1 MNHKRQ
7 WHRRVIIDEKTPK
20 GEVQRNNLV
29 SCCRKGLFWGLTF
42 FWLLSAACSGTE
54 SLPLDS
60 PGFLQP
66 SAESTP
72 TASAATAPTP
82 EPLSVAAME
91 HLAKKHYAQGHELL
105 AQYNYL
111 GALRQFD
118 EAIRLAP
125 LYGEAYLSRAGAYF
139 EFGLE
144 SSSRES
150 YLKAV
155 EDVAVVI
162 QLDPDNSAAFLL
174 RGDARSML
182 GQLESAI
189 EDYSEVIRLEP
200 ENSTPYQNRSIIH
213 RDLCHGTEALEDA
226 EKAVETEPALFDLI
240 AFTEAELART
250 C

>member
-1 MNHKRQ
+1 M
-7 WHRRVIIDEKTPK
+7 
-20 GEVQRNNLV
+20 
-29 SCCRKGLFWGLTF
+29 
-42 FWLLSAACSGTE
+42 
-54 SLPLDS
+54 
-60 PGFLQP
+60 
-66 SAESTP
+66 
-72 TASAATAPTP
+72 
-82 EPLSVAAME
+82 
-91 HLAKKHYAQGHELL
+91 
-105 AQYNYL
+105 
-111 GALRQFD
+111 
-118 EAIRLAP
+118 
-125 LYGEAYLSRAGAYF
+125 

-162 QLDPDNSAAFLL
+162 QLNPDNSAAFLL